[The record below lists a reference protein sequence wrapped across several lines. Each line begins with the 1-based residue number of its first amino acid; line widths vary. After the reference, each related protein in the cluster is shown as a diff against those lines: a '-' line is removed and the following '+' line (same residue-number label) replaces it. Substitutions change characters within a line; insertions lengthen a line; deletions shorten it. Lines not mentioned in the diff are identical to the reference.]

1 MVDLIFTLLVLGAAA
16 VLVRAPDVR
25 PGASV
30 RDLML
35 VVRAT
40 GSLYTTLAFGR
51 FCWRHSRATP
61 AWLHRA
67 DRVRKLTE
75 RVGPSNGW

>member
-1 MVDLIFTLLVLGAAA
+1 MVDLIFALLVLGAAA

-25 PGASV
+25 LGASV

-40 GSLYTTLAFGR
+40 GSLRATLAFGW
-51 FCWRHSRATP
+51 FCWRHSRAEP
-61 AWLHRA
+61 WLHRT
-67 DRVRKLTE
+67 DRERELT
-75 RVGPSNGW
+75 